1 MACGKAKTSSRM
13 LKKSA
18 SSVLTSFRPSTY
30 PRGHALASHSLRPC
44 WTAFLSILQ
53 DCSPVVP
60 HSRTIEVL
68 ACHNS
73 LYPACLD
80 RYGGRVAVAPGPF
93 LVTERDRRG
102 TSTRA
107 EKVFGERLDN
117 GRVIALAAENVEVG
131 VVRIVRK
138 MAADQRGRDQLH
150 HGIAGDAA

>member
-1 MACGKAKTSSRM
+1 MNKTNPDEPNQPVAPVPTVSLS
-13 LKKSA
+13 
-18 SSVLTSFRPSTY
+18 Y
-30 PRGHALASHSLRPC
+30 PAGLFSCCA
-44 WTAFLSILQ
+44 
-53 DCSPVVP
+53 

-80 RYGGRVAVAPGPF
+80 RYGGRGAVAPGPF
-93 LVTERDRRG
+93 LVTECDRRG